1 VKPVDETPILVLTE
15 PALQVRRSLEPTAW
29 LVLEELVLRSDALR
43 PLAPVRVD
51 VRSLATALGRSK
63 DAVARALQI
72 LIESGLVER
81 HSSRDELTGRFGAA
95 SYRIDLHS
103 SGLRRPQP
111 SDIAGP
117 TSVAS
122 RAARPTAHAAPLTP
136 RNRLFEP

>member
-1 VKPVDETPILVLTE
+1 MKPVDETPILVLTE
-15 PALQVRRSLEPTAW
+15 PALQVRRSLEPMAW
-29 LVLEELVLRSDALR
+29 LVLEELVLRTDAVR

-63 DAVARALQI
+63 DAVARALQM

-81 HSSRDELTGRFGAA
+81 HSSRDELTGRFGSA

-103 SGLRRPQP
+103 SGLRRPRP

-122 RAARPTAHAAPLTP
+122 RATAPSAQPSPATP
-136 RNRLFEP
+136 HGRLFES